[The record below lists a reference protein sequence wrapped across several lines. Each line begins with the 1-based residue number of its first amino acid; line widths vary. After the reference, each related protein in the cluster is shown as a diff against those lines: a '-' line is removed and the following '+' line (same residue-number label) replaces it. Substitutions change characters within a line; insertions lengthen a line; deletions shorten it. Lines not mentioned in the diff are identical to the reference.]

1 MPPEDGLLQDA
12 GEEYDDFA
20 DSSAEELGDDDYVM
34 VEGNIGEEYLNA
46 SPKRGAAFER
56 SESSVSRNDSS
67 QSQSSSNYYGYMQE
81 ESRYFSP
88 QTTRMRYRHG
98 VALKGAA
105 QLYNLGQISIA
116 EKAALKELILST
128 DERVMAAV
136 EVHEIDGDDEE
147 ILDTLKRIAVRA
159 LVEAQEMYSS

>member
-1 MPPEDGLLQDA
+1 M
-12 GEEYDDFA
+12 
-20 DSSAEELGDDDYVM
+20 
-34 VEGNIGEEYLNA
+34 
-46 SPKRGAAFER
+46 
-56 SESSVSRNDSS
+56 
-67 QSQSSSNYYGYMQE
+67 
-81 ESRYFSP
+81 
-88 QTTRMRYRHG
+88 
-98 VALKGAA
+98 ALKGAA